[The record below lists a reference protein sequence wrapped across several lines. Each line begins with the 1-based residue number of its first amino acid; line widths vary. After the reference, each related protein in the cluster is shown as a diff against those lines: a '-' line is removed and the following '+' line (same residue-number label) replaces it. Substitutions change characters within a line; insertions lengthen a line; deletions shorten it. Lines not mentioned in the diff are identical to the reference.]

1 MNLNSMSS
9 EKKFNNDKKEKIV
22 IHKMR
27 KQLEKDIHK
36 LTKNEYNEIFNI
48 IRNNGSKYSENSRG
62 VYINLNYIDKD
73 TLTKMINFI
82 EYSKNNKKNNKN
94 VKNKEKNSNNSST
107 INNREKN
114 KKLDRESIH
123 KELQRLKEKQSQ
135 KDHFS
140 FQNFLDKLS
149 VTNIKQFNNNDK
161 IKYPVLKTSNI
172 KFNGV
177 KARLLKKCRET
188 NKISNLNY
196 NFNKNNDNYNN
207 DYASNDE
214 ISVSEK
220 DIISKKDCSNKTN
233 INNIIK
239 NNTDLNDNFDI
250 ENYYNESI
258 NF

>member
-1 MNLNSMSS
+1 MNLNSL
-9 EKKFNNDKKEKIV
+9 NNEKKEKKEEML

-27 KQLEKDIHK
+27 KQLEKDINK
-36 LTKNEYNEIFNI
+36 LTTNEYNEIFNI

-62 VYINLNYIDKD
+62 VYINLNYIDKK
-73 TLTKMINFI
+73 TLSKMIDFI
-82 EYSKNNKKNNKN
+82 EYSKNNKKNLENIQNKDSN
-94 VKNKEKNSNNSST
+94 LKINTKNSYKEN
-107 INNREKN
+107 N

-123 KELQRLKEKQSQ
+123 KELQRLKEKQSK

-140 FQNFLDKLS
+140 FQSFLDKLS

-161 IKYPVLKTSNI
+161 IKYPVLKNSNV

-188 NKISNLNY
+188 NKLSHIGY
-196 NFNKNNDNYNN
+196 NIYNEN
-207 DYASNDE
+207 TSNDE
-214 ISVSEK
+214 MSVIEK
-220 DIISKKDCSNKTN
+220 DTNNKKDYSSKNN

-239 NNTDLNDNFDI
+239 NNIESEDNFDI
-250 ENYYNESI
+250 EKYYNESI

>member
-9 EKKFNNDKKEKIV
+9 EKKNNNDKKEKIV
-22 IHKMR
+22 INKMR

-82 EYSKNNKKNNKN
+82 EYSKNNKKKNTN
-94 VKNKEKNSNNSST
+94 VKNKEKNSNNSSKF
-107 INNREKN
+107 NNREKN

-161 IKYPVLKTSNI
+161 IKYPVLKNSNI

-188 NKISNLNY
+188 NKITNLNY
-196 NFNKNNDNYNN
+196 NFYNDTG
-207 DYASNDE
+207 SSDE
-214 ISVSEK
+214 ISHCEK
-220 DIISKKDCSNKTN
+220 ENNYKKEIISNNN
-233 INNIIK
+233 ISNIIK
-239 NNTDLNDNFDI
+239 NNIDLEDNFDI